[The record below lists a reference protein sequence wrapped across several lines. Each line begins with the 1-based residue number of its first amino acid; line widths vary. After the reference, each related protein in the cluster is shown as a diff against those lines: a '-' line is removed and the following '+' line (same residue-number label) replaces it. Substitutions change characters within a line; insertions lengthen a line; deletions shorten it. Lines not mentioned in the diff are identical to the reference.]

1 MEIKMIIMEMTDSEV
16 VGLLMSDENANWSV
30 NQAFG
35 LVEFLGEVHD
45 EDNPYTL
52 DVIALRCEFS
62 GYKSIE
68 ECAKEYTMTVEE
80 LVENALIIFCDDGE
94 IVIQDF

>member
-1 MEIKMIIMEMTDSEV
+1 MIIMEMTDSEV
-16 VGLLMSDENANWSV
+16 VGALMSDENAGWSV
-30 NQAFG
+30 NQAYG

-52 DVIALRCEFS
+52 DVVELRGEFS

-68 ECAKEYTMTVEE
+68 ECAKEYMMSVEE
-80 LVENALIIFCDDGE
+80 LEESALIIFCDDGE